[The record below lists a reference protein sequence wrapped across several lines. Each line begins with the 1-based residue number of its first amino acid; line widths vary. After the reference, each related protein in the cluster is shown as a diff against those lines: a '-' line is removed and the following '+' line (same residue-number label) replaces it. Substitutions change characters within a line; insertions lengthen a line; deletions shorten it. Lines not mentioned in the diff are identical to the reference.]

1 ARRAVSC
8 TSKTSEAIL
17 RTAARRSGFLSSLLR
32 AGSSSTFTTAS
43 VYSRTWSVGAPAH
56 ARGLATATRPRATIT
71 TADARIMNATPPR
84 RSIPCTPPPR
94 ARLPDDGL
102 EVGEDFLLELIESL
116 AERVAEVGVSIL
128 PSLERL
134 EVGDHAI
141 EAVALDQVVRHEKR
155 ELIGGQRAFLEMAH
169 RETAGIAERFEV
181 EPRGHQRGVV
191 ANARDGEHA
200 AFGGGGGAE
209 ALGRGDCP
217 VPGHALGE
225 PLLRASLALRHLDLR
240 YVRELVRDQAQPLA
254 PARLPAVI
262 VEQELATLA
271 DADRELRQLGRARR
285 PDHPLPHE
293 PLLEPLPPPA

>member
-1 ARRAVSC
+1 MSQRSPLCSIRASTGTSVCCLVTTFARTMAWSPSIFSSVNFSCSPPNRSIFEMYVCSSSSANSCTNSWRSCGVRCCQCGPSARRAVSC

-84 RSIPCTPPPR
+84 RSIPCTPSPR

-102 EVGEDFLLELIESL
+102 EVGEDFLLELIEGL
-116 AERVAEVGVSIL
+116 AERVAEVGVAIL
-128 PSLERL
+128 PSLEGL

-200 AFGGGGGAE
+200 AVGERVEAE
-209 ALGRGDCP
+209 ALER
-217 VPGHALGE
+217 
-225 PLLRASLALRHLDLR
+225 
-240 YVRELVRDQAQPLA
+240 REC
-254 PARLPAVI
+254 
-262 VEQELATLA
+262 
-271 DADRELRQLGRARR
+271 
-285 PDHPLPHE
+285 H
-293 PLLEPLPPPA
+293 